1 VSIRSRTLV
10 LVRTLVLAALFSGA
24 APASP
29 ASADLRAYPL
39 PPDPAGA
46 ALDAAGDGDLAAA
59 RRLADRAPERP
70 LLDKLVRW
78 RWLSAPASKP
88 PFAALQDFLEANP
101 DWPRRDALVRKAEQ
115 ALPDWWTPERR
126 IDWYNAHSPRTGRA
140 KVDRLLALAELG
152 ATERLASDL
161 HALWRT
167 QPLRA
172 HEENRLLARLGQL
185 IDRADERARLTS
197 MLDDRAFDAADRA
210 AERLGGAYPQLATA
224 RRKLAQR
231 AAGVDA
237 AIRAL
242 PEALRGRPG
251 LLYDRAWWRLRAG
264 QLDGVVE
271 ILDQLG
277 AEPKPA
283 RWWRIRHWVA
293 RDLMEAGRVDK
304 AYQVAADHGLE
315 EGIGFAEGEWL
326 AGWLA
331 LSRLDRPE
339 AALAHF
345 ERLHAGVSTPIS
357 RARGAYWAG
366 RAANALGR
374 TGKALGWYAVAG
386 QHWTTFYGQL
396 ARGRLGST
404 VVPPHALSDARAR
417 HAGAPGNPELATAA
431 RLLARHGQARLAD
444 AFLYTLAA
452 RADGSAQARAV
463 GDLAWSLD
471 RPQVALWLGRQAR
484 GDGLV
489 LADLLFPRHPLL
501 TGRTRAALLH
511 AIGRQE
517 SGFDPAAQSRAGAR
531 GLLQLMPA
539 TAARTARAAGLPVST
554 AALTR
559 DPAYNAHLG
568 SRHIQELVERFDG
581 SRLLAIAAYNAGA
594 GRIDEWIDRF
604 GDPRESSVDVVDWIE
619 QIPFGET
626 RNYVQRVIEGYNVYR
641 QDLGAAPHLPGQ
653 IARAD
658 AS

>member
-1 VSIRSRTLV
+1 MAIRFRLKALILTIGLCALSAPG
-10 LVRTLVLAALFSGA
+10 LAT
-24 APASP
+24 P
-29 ASADLRAYPL
+29 DLRDPPR
-39 PPDPAGA
+39 PPDLAGA

-59 RRLADRAPERP
+59 RRLAERAPDGAF
-70 LLDKLVRW
+70 LNKLIRW
-78 RWLSAPASKP
+78 RWLTAPASRP
-88 PFAALQDFLEANP
+88 PFAALQDFVSANP
-101 DWPRRDALVRKAEQ
+101 DWPRRGALISKAER
-115 ALPDWWTPERR
+115 ALPDWWTAQQR
-126 IDWYNAHSPRTGRA
+126 IDWYNAHPPRRSEA
-140 KVDRLLALAELG
+140 KVDRLLALADLG
-152 ATERLASDL
+152 ASERMASDL

-172 HEENRLLARLGQL
+172 REESRLQTRLDHL
-185 IDRADERARLTS
+185 IDRADELARLTN
-197 MLDDRAFDAADRA
+197 MIDDRAFDAADRA
-210 AERLGGAYPQLATA
+210 ARRLGGAFPQLVEA

-242 PEALRGRPG
+242 PDALRGRPG

-264 QLDGVVE
+264 YLDGVVD
-271 ILDQLG
+271 ILQQVED
-277 AEPKPA
+277 APKPA

-293 RDLMEAGRVDK
+293 RDLMEEGRTQAAYEIAAG
-304 AYQVAADHGLE
+304 HGLS

-331 LSRLDRPE
+331 LTRLERPE
-339 AALAHF
+339 AALGHF

-366 RAANALGR
+366 RAAEALDR
-374 TGKALGWYAVAG
+374 TGTAQGWYAVAG
-386 QHWTTFYGQL
+386 QHWTTYYGQL

-417 HAGAPGNPELATAA
+417 HAGAPGDPDLAAAA
-431 RLLARHGQARLAD
+431 RLLARHGQDRLAD
-444 AFLYTLAA
+444 TFLYTLAA
-452 RADGSAQARAV
+452 RADDPAEARAV

-484 GDGLV
+484 GDGQV

-501 TGRTRAALLH
+501 SKRKRSALLH

-517 SGFDPAAQSRAGAR
+517 SGFDPKAQSHAGAR

-539 TAARTARAAGLPVST
+539 TAARTARAANLPVST
-554 AALTR
+554 DALTR
-559 DPAYNAHLG
+559 DPGYNAELG
-568 SRHIQELVERFDG
+568 ARHIEELIDRFDG
-581 SRLLAIAAYNAGA
+581 SRLLAIAAYNAGE
-594 GRIDEWIDRF
+594 GRIDEWIERF
-604 GDPRESSVDVVDWIE
+604 GDPRDPSVDVVDWIE

-641 QDLGAAPHLPGQ
+641 QDLGAEPHLPER